1 MSTAR
6 MGSNNLKLID
16 SAADHLR
23 LQMVT
28 PQVSFYL
35 GVLISDIVLF
45 RNFAGCGFIL
55 S

>member
-6 MGSNNLKLID
+6 MGSNNLKSTD
-16 SAADHLR
+16 SVADHLR

-28 PQVSFYL
+28 PQVLFDL
-35 GVLISDIVLF
+35 GVPISDIVLF
-45 RNFAGCGFIL
+45 RNFPGCGFVL